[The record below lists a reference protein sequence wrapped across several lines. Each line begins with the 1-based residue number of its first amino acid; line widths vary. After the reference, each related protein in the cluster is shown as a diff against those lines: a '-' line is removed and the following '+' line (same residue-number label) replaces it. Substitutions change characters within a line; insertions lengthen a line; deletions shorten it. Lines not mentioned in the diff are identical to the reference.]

1 MNKGERNVSVIQ
13 KLVLFCLK
21 SIENQRTAYAI
32 LHLLNG
38 KKSSQTIQDAHLFHL
53 KQYFHVL
60 PHLAREEFNQIL
72 DHLLEEKYVT
82 CLGEGSYRMTEKGDM
97 YLQEFA
103 EPIIPSYLNGW
114 SYNRMD
120 KLFWERLSLM
130 VQVISNLVA
139 YNGRYLPI
147 QNNKP
152 DIDWLKNFI
161 QRNRINRHELATQ
174 LFKELQQILTNKK
187 IDPLILILRLT
198 GSNRIGLTQQQ
209 AAEQLQ
215 MSMLTY
221 QLHFTNVIHM
231 ILTEVKENNTSY
243 PLLEQILETEE
254 TNEWL
259 QLTQS
264 TRKTAIYLNQGYDI
278 EDIIKIRK
286 LKQGTIEDHIVEL
299 AIVDSS
305 FNIDV
310 YVPPEVQRN
319 IIKTSTNGIKQLKY
333 IRQSVPEASYFQI
346 RLVLAKHKSAVSV

>member
-1 MNKGERNVSVIQ
+1 MSVIQ

-60 PHLAREEFNQIL
+60 PHLTREEFNQIL
-72 DHLLEEKYVT
+72 DFLIEKNYVT
-82 CLGEGSYRMTEKGDM
+82 CLNEGTYRITEKGDI
-97 YLQEFA
+97 YIQVHA
-103 EPIIPSYLNGW
+103 EPILPIYLNGW

-152 DIDWLKNFI
+152 HLDWIKNFI
-161 QRNRINRHELATQ
+161 QRNRFNRYELATQ
-174 LFKELQQILTNKK
+174 LFKELQHLFTNKK

-198 GSNRIGLTQQQ
+198 GSKRIGLTAHQ

-215 MSMLTY
+215 MSVLTY
-221 QLHFTNVIHM
+221 HLHFTNVIHM
-231 ILTEVKENNTSY
+231 ILTEVKGNKTSY
-243 PLLEQILETEE
+243 PLLEQLLETEE
-254 TNEWL
+254 KNEWIH
-259 QLTQS
+259 LTQS

-278 EDIIKIRK
+278 EDIIKIRQ

-299 AIVDSS
+299 AIIDSS
-305 FNIDV
+305 FDIDI

-319 IIKTSTNGIKQLKY
+319 IMKTSTNGIKQLKY